1 MNKKFI
7 YGIAVVKFG
16 TATIGYI
23 EKGSWDWGGTKPESV
38 DVEAEQVPDAPVLTL
53 LQKNGQISPTFNLI
67 QLDYENLKNT
77 LGGTLIRT
85 GGSDECTGWMAPTSL
100 VDLSGKWTIDFVSG
114 QTMTIPNGTIL
125 ANLGGKLT
133 LTEVSKVECQL
144 KIAKPED
151 GGSPYMITDTPA
163 EG

>member
-1 MNKKFI
+1 MDKKFI

-23 EKGSWDWGGTKPESV
+23 EKGSWDWGGMKPESV

-67 QLDYENLKNT
+67 QLDYENLKT
-77 LGGTLIRT
+77 VLGGTLV
-85 GGSDECTGWMAPTSL
+85 GSSGKYTGWKAPTGL
-100 VDLSGKWTIDFVSG
+100 INLNGKWTIDFRSG

-144 KIAKPED
+144 KIVKPED
-151 GGSPYMITDTPA
+151 GSAPYEINDTPE